1 VQHAEVYADR
11 LQAEV
16 TRSYSK
22 WRSNKRPAAASLSP
36 VAAERPQAY
45 FGGAVALS
53 KVIRWEVGQAS
64 EFDRVLTPEEIM
76 DKLEQRVGP
85 EGRSCLSSFC
95 VRSTRSMLSNW
106 QRRKQRRMRRAASDA
121 HSDRGGPLRYRATRM
136 DHGRKDLA

>member
-11 LQAEV
+11 QQAEV

-85 EGRSCLSSFC
+85 EGRKLFEQFLRKVNTLQAKQLAAKEARRI
-95 VRSTRSMLSNW
+95 VRSESR
-106 QRRKQRRMRRAASDA
+106 
-121 HSDRGGPLRYRATRM
+121 
-136 DHGRKDLA
+136 

>member
-1 VQHAEVYADR
+1 MRFVPRHGLVHHLTEGLAAIDLVDR

-16 TRSYSK
+16 TRSYAK

-85 EGRSCLSSFC
+85 GR
-95 VRSTRSMLSNW
+95 
-106 QRRKQRRMRRAASDA
+106 QEAA
-121 HSDRGGPLRYRATRM
+121 
-136 DHGRKDLA
+136 